1 MGTVKMTFEAFL
13 PLAMFVV
20 LLGLLMLG
28 FPVAFTIAGTALLFG
43 LIGVCLDIFRFS
55 DFIFIPARIHGI
67 VQNVTLIAVPL
78 FVFMGTMLEGS
89 GLAKEL
95 LETIQILLRRFKGG
109 LAIAVVLVGM
119 LLAASTGIV
128 GATVVTMGTLS
139 LPTMLQW
146 RYDKAL
152 ACGTI
157 AASGTLGQIIPPSIV
172 LVLLG
177 DMMNVD
183 VGDLFVGAI
192 FPGLVLVSAYVIY
205 IFIAVWWRP
214 ELAPT
219 ISSNDMDLPDG
230 LALWRYLG
238 RSLLPSALLIIIVLG
253 SILLG
258 IASPTEASACG
269 AGGALIITWAKRR
282 LTMKILRNVLRKTAL
297 ITSMVFA
304 ILIGAQFLGVVFR
317 GLGGD
322 ELVTSLIIESQ
333 IPRIYVLVF
342 VMLLLFVLGF
352 FLDFIEICFIVI
364 PLVAPLLIDQLG
376 FNALWLSILIAINL
390 QTSFLTPPFGFALF
404 YLKGV
409 APPEIKTMDLYRG
422 IIPFVIIQLVVLVL
436 LFSFPQIVLW
446 LPAWVF
452 D

>member
-1 MGTVKMTFEAFL
+1 MEFEAFL
-13 PLAMFVV
+13 PLAMFAV

-28 FPVAFTIAGTALLFG
+28 FPVAFTIAGTALLFA
-43 LIGVCLDIFRFS
+43 LIGAALDIFRLT
-55 DFIFIPARIHGI
+55 DFIFIPSRIFGI
-67 VQNVTLIAVPL
+67 VQNITLIAVPL
-78 FVFMGTMLEGS
+78 FVFMGTMLEGA

-95 LETIQILLRRFKGG
+95 LESIQILFRRFKGG

-139 LPTMLQW
+139 LPTMLKW
-146 RYDKAL
+146 RYNKEL

-192 FPGLVLVSAYVIY
+192 FPGIVLVGAYVVY
-205 IFIAVWWRP
+205 ILLRVWRRP
-214 ELAPT
+214 EMAPM
-219 ISSNDMDLPDG
+219 ISEADMDLPQG
-230 LALWRYLG
+230 LALWRHLG
-238 RSLLPSALLIIIVLG
+238 STLLPPALLIVIVLG
-253 SILLG
+253 SILG
-258 IASPTEASACG
+258 GAASPTEASACG
-269 AGGALIITWAKRR
+269 AGGALAITWGKRR
-282 LTMKILRNVLRKTAL
+282 LTMDILKSAMQKTAL
-297 ITSMVFA
+297 ITSMVFT

-322 ELVTSLIIESQ
+322 DLVTSLIIESQ
-333 IPRIYVLVF
+333 IPHVYVLVF
-342 VMLLLFVLGF
+342 VMLLLFILGF

-376 FNALWLSILIAINL
+376 FNPLWLSILIAVNL

-422 IIPFVIIQLVVLVL
+422 IIPFVLIQLAVLVL
-436 LFSFPQIVLW
+436 LFTFPQIILW
-446 LPAWVF
+446 LPARVF
-452 D
+452 GS